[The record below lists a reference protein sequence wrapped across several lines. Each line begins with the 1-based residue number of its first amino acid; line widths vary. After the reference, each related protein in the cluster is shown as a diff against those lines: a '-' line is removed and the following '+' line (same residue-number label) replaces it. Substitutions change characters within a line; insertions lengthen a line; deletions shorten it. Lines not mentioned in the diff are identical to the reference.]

1 MYGFPVD
8 RFGPMGRMHIYWK
21 TKMSKAVKRMMIDE
35 LQQQLG
41 DRRDLLVLDTSK
53 MDAFSDNRFRLE
65 LVKKGVTLFTVK
77 NSLARVAL
85 REKNIEADDRVFSGP
100 SVLAWGCEDI
110 VALAREMVKLSKKI
124 EKLEI
129 KGGAVD
135 GQLVDSTGITDI
147 SKGPSRLELI
157 GQISGLLLSPG
168 RRLSGALIGPG
179 GFLGGQIKAISE
191 PEEGGDAA

>member
-1 MYGFPVD
+1 
-8 RFGPMGRMHIYWK
+8 
-21 TKMSKAVKRMMIDE
+21 MSKAVKSMMIDD
-35 LQQQLG
+35 LRDKLG

-53 MDAFSDNRFRLE
+53 MDAFSDNRLRLE
-65 LVKKGVTLFTVK
+65 MQKKGVTLFAVK

-85 REKNIEADDRVFSGP
+85 KGNEIDTDGDVFAGP

-110 VALAREMVKLSKKI
+110 VALAREMVSQAKKI

-129 KGGAVD
+129 KGGSVD
-135 GQLVDSTGITDI
+135 GQLVDSKGVDAI

-168 RRLSGALIGPG
+168 RRLSGALLGPG
-179 GFLGGQIKAISE
+179 GYLAGQIKAISE